1 MAKSRVRFL
10 PDNKEVFVDA
20 GENLLKAAMMA
31 GVHIN
36 ASCGGSG
43 VCGRCKVKIEN
54 GNVTGE
60 QDEAGYWQACKTF
73 VHGDVEVTIPVVSHL
88 DRGALARKIPST
100 GISLARDAG
109 REGLLISRPFSPV
122 TQKKF
127 LQLSPPTSRDNISD
141 LSRLKRGLKV
151 GFGLQEI
158 EINPSLIV
166 GLPHVLRAQDW
177 AVTATLRYDPP
188 RPALI
193 IEIEAGDTRAKDYA
207 VAIDVGTTTLCTYL
221 VDLNSG
227 EVAAEVS
234 DYNPQIGFGEDVIS
248 RIVFSQKGDGL
259 KALQVNVVEKL
270 NALIQELVEKAG
282 VSKENIYYISA
293 AGNTTMSHLLLGLD
307 PKYLREAPYTPVA
320 KTYPRLRAREIGLDV
335 PSYVSLDIF
344 PSVASYVGGDIVAGV
359 IASRIFERPE
369 LTLYIDI
376 GTNGEI
382 VLGNREWLVCASCS
396 AGPAFEGGGIRHG
409 LRAMPGAIEAV
420 HVHPETCEPMI
431 VAIGM
436 AKPKGICG
444 TGLISLVASLM
455 EGCIIDQQGKFS
467 HDLCAGRIRE
477 GRDGYEY
484 VIVYGENTATG
495 EDIVLTE
502 VDIEN
507 LIRAKG
513 AMFAGY
519 LTLAEAVGLSISDI
533 ERVLIAGAFGS
544 FLDIE
549 QAITIGL
556 LPDLP
561 RECFYFV
568 GNGSLLGVKAAVC
581 SVDVMEEREKIANMM
596 TNFELSET
604 PRFMEHYISSLF
616 LPHTDRHLFP
626 SVWKR
631 INCWGAQNG

>member
-1 MAKSRVRFL
+1 MEKKRIRFL
-10 PDNKEVFVDA
+10 PDNREISVNA

-36 ASCGGSG
+36 ASCGGAG
-43 VCGRCKVKIEN
+43 VCGRCKVKIED
-54 GNVTGE
+54 GNIVGE
-60 QDEAGYWQACKTF
+60 KDEAGYWQACKTF
-73 VHGDVEVTIPVVSHL
+73 IHDDVEVTIPVVSKL
-88 DRGALARKIPST
+88 DRGALARAIPPA
-100 GISLARDAG
+100 GISMARDAS

-122 TQKKF
+122 VQKKF
-127 LQLSPPTSRDNISD
+127 LQLAPPTSRDNISD

-151 GFGLQEI
+151 GFALQDI
-158 EINPSLIV
+158 EIDPSLIAK
-166 GLPHVLRAQDW
+166 LPRVLRAQNW
-177 AVTATLRYDPP
+177 AVTVAIRYDPP
-188 RPALI
+188 WPALI
-193 IEIEAGDTRAKDYA
+193 IEIESGDTRTKDYA

-221 VDLNSG
+221 IDLNSG
-227 EVAAEVS
+227 EVVAEAS

-259 KALQVNVVEKL
+259 KVLQTRVAERL
-270 NALIQELVEKAG
+270 NSLIQELVDKAG
-282 VSKENIYYISA
+282 VSRESIYYTSA
-293 AGNTTMSHLLLGLD
+293 AGNTTMSHLMLGLD

-320 KTYPRLRAREIGLDV
+320 RSYPRLRAREVGLDV
-335 PSYVSLDIF
+335 PYHVFLDVF

-359 IASRIFERPE
+359 IASRVFERQE

-396 AGPAFEGGGIRHG
+396 AGPAFEGGGIKHG

-420 HVHPETCEPMI
+420 HVHPETCEPM
-431 VAIGM
+431 VVTIGM
-436 AKPKGICG
+436 AQPKGICG
-444 TGLISLVASLM
+444 SGLISLVASLM

-467 HDLCAGRIRE
+467 RALCADRIRK
-477 GRDGYEY
+477 GRHGYEY
-484 VIVYGENTATG
+484 LIVRAENTATG

-519 LTLAEAVGLSISDI
+519 LTLTEAVGLAISDI

-549 QAITIGL
+549 KAITIGL

-561 RECFYFV
+561 RDRFYFV
-568 GNGSLLGVKAAVC
+568 GNGSLLGAKAAIC
-581 SVDVMEEREKIANMM
+581 SADVLEERRAVTNMM
-596 TNFELSET
+596 TNFELSEN

-616 LPHTDRHLFP
+616 LPHTDHQLFP
-626 SVWKR
+626 SVWER
-631 INCWGAQNG
+631 IECWKYV

>member
-10 PDNKEVFVDA
+10 PDNREVFVDA

-54 GNVTGE
+54 GNVIGE

-73 VHGDVEVTIPVVSHL
+73 VHGDVEVAIPVISYL
-88 DRGALARKIPST
+88 DRGALARKAPSA
-100 GISLARDAG
+100 GISLARDAA
-109 REGLLISRPFSPV
+109 REGLLVSRPFSTV
-122 TQKKF
+122 VQKKF
-127 LQLSPPTSRDNISD
+127 LQLSPPSSRDNIND
-141 LSRLKRGLKV
+141 LSRLKRGLRV
-151 GFGLQEI
+151 GFGLGALEI
-158 EINPSLIV
+158 DPSLITR
-166 GLPHVLRAQDW
+166 LPHTVRAQNW
-177 AVTATLRYDPP
+177 SVTATLRYDPP

-193 IEIEAGDTRAKDYA
+193 MDLEAGDTRARAYA
-207 VAIDVGTTTLCTYL
+207 VAADIGTTTLCIYL

-227 EVAAEVS
+227 EVVAEAS
-234 DYNPQIGFGEDVIS
+234 DYNPQISFGEDVIS
-248 RIVFSQKGDGL
+248 RIVFSQRGGGL
-259 KALQVNVVEKL
+259 KILQAKVAEKL
-270 NALIQELVEKAG
+270 NQLIQEVVDKAG
-282 VSKENIYYISA
+282 VSRENIYYISA

-307 PKYLREAPYTPVA
+307 PKYLREAPYTPVVRS
-320 KTYPRLRAREIGLDV
+320 YPRLRAEKIGLDV
-335 PSYVSLDIF
+335 PPFTYLDVF

-420 HVHPETCEPMI
+420 HVNPETCEPMI
-431 VAIGM
+431 ITIGM
-436 AKPKGICG
+436 TKPKGICG
-444 TGLISLVASLM
+444 SGLISLVASLM
-455 EGCIIDQQGKFS
+455 EGCIIDQQGKFNR
-467 HDLCAGRIRE
+467 DLCAGRIRE
-477 GRDGYEY
+477 GHDGYEY

-519 LTLAEAVGLSISDI
+519 LTLTEAVGLTVPDI

-561 RECFYFV
+561 RDCFYFV
-568 GNGSLLGVKAAVC
+568 GNGSLLGAKAAVC
-581 SVDVMEEREKIANMM
+581 SVGLMEEREKVANMM
-596 TNFELSET
+596 TNFELSEN

-616 LPHTDRHLFP
+616 LPHTDRQLFP
-626 SVWKR
+626 TVWNR